1 MIIEPPPRGILGYDF
16 YLVAVL
22 ALGDELDIIET
33 EKGLKIEVQDCQLYA
48 NKIKSHLHRNI
59 DEQNIFFTGNDKKS
73 LVVKAAKLFGIK
85 SAAKITARDLLEGY
99 ADYVEKNCDQLPPG
113 YREIMYPN
121 LFKLNYYELKRDF
134 SNKPKDVRGDLHQIM
149 LMIMGALIAKTGV
162 SSKGTRKL
170 TYYTM
175 IPEIT
180 ELGKEDIRG
189 NFSSLV
195 SYRRIIRRLVDEPE
209 QVKRLALAI
218 RAAEKK
224 KKAPKTRILNM
235 VYQAV
240 TSEQGNRA
248 TLIESHVISIGD
260 EVEFFKKL
268 EDTSLETLKHLVDL
282 YAEASAKVKK
292 AKTDRIMNKI
302 ANTLLSFIQYIMLYI
317 ETRNPDHMYNAISI
331 IERSLINPPPSREN
345 KNIINTVEN
354 KMGSKYDSMLSSM
367 INDLIVKGMHKTIVR

>member
-99 ADYVEKNCDQLPPG
+99 ADYVEKNCDQLPPA

-162 SSKGTRKL
+162 SSKGARKL